1 MQRKF
6 KFSSVKYVFKGLT
19 DGKLKKIVNPNRD
32 LLRYFCLISEGGEMR
47 EGLYTIVY
55 VKSSI
60 HIEGRLV
67 KEFFDQISSS
77 RIEGIMNGIFVAY
90 VDIEEL
96 QKYYTSGDI
105 NDCCNIDGIDF
116 AELMQKIKTIQT
128 GASNQQIVSLSQR
141 DI

>member
-6 KFSSVKYVFKGLT
+6 KLSSVMFIYNELKY
-19 DGKLKKIVNPNRD
+19 GKLKKIVSPNRD

-96 QKYYTSGDI
+96 QK
-105 NDCCNIDGIDF
+105 
-116 AELMQKIKTIQT
+116 
-128 GASNQQIVSLSQR
+128 
-141 DI
+141 